1 MECGIKLNE
10 VCFDNDEEKEM
21 FALPLPFKIS

>member
-1 MECGIKLNE
+1 MECDIKLNE
-10 VCFDNDEEKEM
+10 AFFYDDEEKEM